1 MQYIE
6 RTFDR
11 FLADWKRDADR
22 KPLLVKGAR
31 QVGKT
36 ESIRRFGRRNY
47 RSFIEVNFVES
58 PEFKTIVQDGYSAD
72 AVTSR
77 MSRINPSLSFVPGET
92 LLFFDEIQEF
102 PDIATSFKFFREDG
116 RFDVVSSGSLLG
128 IHYKRISSIPVGSKT
143 DYTLRS
149 LDFAEFLAAKGYGT
163 DYVEDLF
170 AHMAERRP
178 FSAPDLALLDRLFL
192 DFCILG
198 GMPEVVRTYLG
209 RKSFEGTLDLQRQI
223 VAAYRDDVRKYA
235 EGLDQARIL
244 NVLDHIP
251 VQLARENKKFQI
263 SKVARDARFKDYRG
277 CVEWL
282 RNAGI
287 VVPCYAMNFPELPI
301 RGNYDD
307 SKFKLYM
314 ADTGLLVS
322 MLEDE
327 SQTDLRANGN
337 LGGWKGG
344 LCENIVGDAFAKTGA
359 DLVYYKRENS
369 PLEEDF
375 FLRTDCHLVPIEVKA
390 ANGRSKSLRTLIT
403 SDHYPDIAWGVKL
416 VRGNIG
422 FENSILTLPL
432 STAFLLRRLLSLG
445 DPSLPIPAVGG
456 AP

>member
-1 MQYIE
+1 MYAESRVAMPYIE

-11 FLADWKRDADR
+11 FLADWKRDAGR

-47 RSFIEVNFVES
+47 RSFIEINFVES
-58 PEFKTIVQDGYSAD
+58 PEFKSIVQDGYSAR
-72 AVTSR
+72 AVV
-77 MSRINPSLSFVPGET
+77 SRISRIDPSLAFVPGGT

-128 IHYKRISSIPVGSKT
+128 IHYKRISSVPVGSKT

-149 LDFAEFLAAKGYGT
+149 LDFAEFLAAKGYGEG
-163 DYVEDLF
+163 YVGELF

-178 FSAPDLALLDRLFL
+178 FSAADLALLDRLFL

-198 GMPEVVRTYLG
+198 GMPEVVRTYLE
-209 RKSFEGTLDLQRQI
+209 RQSFEGSLDLQRQI

-244 NVLDHIP
+244 NVLDHVP

-263 SKVARDARFKDYRG
+263 SKVARDARFRDYRG

-282 RNAGI
+282 RDAGI
-287 VVPCYAMNFPELPI
+287 VVPCHALHVPELPI
-301 RGNYDD
+301 RANYDE
-307 SKFKLYM
+307 SRFKLYM

-322 MLEDE
+322 MLDDE
-327 SQTDLRANGN
+327 SQADLRANGN

-344 LCENIVGDAFAKTGA
+344 LCENIVGEALYKAGA
-359 DLVYYKRENS
+359 DLVYYKREDS
-369 PLEEDF
+369 TLEEDF
-375 FLRTDCHLVPIEVKA
+375 FLRTARHLVPVEVKA
-390 ANGRSKSLRTLIT
+390 TNARSKSLRTLIA
-403 SDHYPDIAWGVKL
+403 SERYPDIAWGVKL

-432 STAFLLRRLLSLG
+432 ATAFLLRRLLST
-445 DPSLPIPAVGG
+445 
-456 AP
+456 APPRI

>member
-11 FLADWKRDADR
+11 FLENWKRDFNR

-47 RSFIEVNFVES
+47 RSFIEINFVES
-58 PEFKTIVQDGYSAD
+58 PEFKNIVQDGYSAA
-72 AVTSR
+72 AVVAR
-77 MSRINPSLSFVPGET
+77 ISRIDPSLAFVPGET

-102 PDIATSFKFFREDG
+102 PDMATSFKFFREDG
-116 RFDVVSSGSLLG
+116 RFDVVASGSLLG
-128 IHYKRISSIPVGSKT
+128 IHYKRISSVPVGSKT
-143 DYTLRS
+143 DYTLHS

-170 AHMAERRP
+170 AHMAARRP

-209 RKSFEGTLDLQRQI
+209 RKSFEGTLGLQRQI
-223 VAAYRDDVRKYA
+223 VAAYREDVRKYA

-251 VQLARENKKFQI
+251 VQLARENKKFQV

-282 RNAGI
+282 RDAGI
-287 VVPCYAMNFPELPI
+287 VIPCYAMNFPELPV

-307 SKFKLYM
+307 TKFKLYM

-322 MLEDE
+322 MLDDE
-327 SQTDLRANGN
+327 SQLDLRANGN

-344 LCENIVGDAFAKTGA
+344 LCENIAADAFAKTGA
-359 DLVYYKRENS
+359 DLVYFKRENS

-375 FLRTDCHLVPIEVKA
+375 FLRTDRHLVPVEVKA
-390 ANGRSKSLRTLIT
+390 TNGRAKSLRTLIA
-403 SDHYPDIAWGVKL
+403 SDRYPDIAWGVKL

-432 STAFLLRRLLSLG
+432 PTAFLLRRLLSLG
-445 DPSLPIPAVGG
+445 DPPLP
-456 AP
+456 

>member
-11 FLADWKRDADR
+11 FLENWKRDFNR

-47 RSFIEVNFVES
+47 RSFIEINFVES
-58 PEFKTIVQDGYSAD
+58 PEFKNIVQDGYSAA
-72 AVTSR
+72 AVVAR
-77 MSRINPSLSFVPGET
+77 ISRIDPSLAFVPGKT

-102 PDIATSFKFFREDG
+102 PDMATSFKFFREDG
-116 RFDVVSSGSLLG
+116 RFDVVASGSLLG
-128 IHYKRISSIPVGSKT
+128 IHYKRISSVPVGSKT
-143 DYTLRS
+143 DYTLHS

-170 AHMAERRP
+170 AHMAARRP

-209 RKSFEGTLDLQRQI
+209 RKSFEGTLGLQRQI
-223 VAAYRDDVRKYA
+223 VAAYREDVRKYA

-251 VQLARENKKFQI
+251 VQLARENKKFQV

-282 RNAGI
+282 RDAGI
-287 VVPCYAMNFPELPI
+287 VIPCYAMNFPELPV

-307 SKFKLYM
+307 TKFKLYM

-322 MLEDE
+322 MLDDE
-327 SQTDLRANGN
+327 SQLDLRANGN

-344 LCENIVGDAFAKTGA
+344 LCENIAADAFAKTGA
-359 DLVYYKRENS
+359 DLVYFKRENS

-375 FLRTDCHLVPIEVKA
+375 FLRTDRHLVPVEVKA
-390 ANGRSKSLRTLIT
+390 TNGRAKSLRTLIA
-403 SDHYPDIAWGVKL
+403 SDRYPDIAWGVKL

-422 FENSILTLPL
+422 FENSILTIPLP
-432 STAFLLRRLLSLG
+432 TAFLLRRLLSLG
-445 DPSLPIPAVGG
+445 DPPLP
-456 AP
+456 